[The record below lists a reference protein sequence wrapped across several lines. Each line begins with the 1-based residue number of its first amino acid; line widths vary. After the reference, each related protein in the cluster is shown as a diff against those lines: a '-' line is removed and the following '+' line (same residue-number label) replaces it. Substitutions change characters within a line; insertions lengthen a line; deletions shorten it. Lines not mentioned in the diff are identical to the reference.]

1 MLSFLQQDD
10 RDPAVLQCRSPH
22 LAVLWQSV
30 SAGVSVLLL
39 GLWRVPTRV
48 TGIQTGNLAVVGDIL
63 CIVGMRVCVWESVCV
78 TLEAKVSPLF
88 VLSVKTRSLSALR
101 PAKDVRVAE

>member
-1 MLSFLQQDD
+1 MPEPS
-10 RDPAVLQCRSPH
+10 PGCPVAVCVCWGECTAPWPLEGAHS
-22 LAVLWQSV
+22 
-30 SAGVSVLLL
+30 G
-39 GLWRVPTRV
+39 V